1 MRFSHHLARA
11 AWSRALVGAWL
22 ATALL
27 LHVSASAQSIV
38 QAAELRSAALQRN
51 WTYNVYLPDGYHA
64 RAELRY
70 PVMYLLHGN
79 NGQRNDWPV
88 KGQLQRTVDQL
99 IRRGEM
105 PPAII
110 VMPDAGTTWY
120 VDLKEPME
128 TAFFQDLVPHVESK
142 YRTLTSRDARVI
154 GGLSM
159 GGYGALRY
167 ALKYPEMFQAAA
179 LLSPA
184 IYNPEPPHDSSA
196 RFVKVFAEPNT
207 DGQYNAAVW
216 KSYNYPALWDAFLAR
231 KITVPMYINSGDDDE
246 FMIESEATQLY
257 SLLRSNKQPAELRI
271 VNGKHAWPVWE
282 STLGDALKYVFRTVR
297 RPQAAD

>member
-1 MRFSHHLARA
+1 MRASIPPIRSIRLA
-11 AWSRALVGAWL
+11 
-22 ATALL
+22 ALL
-27 LHVSASAQSIV
+27 AAGAVAAPAFAGSIE
-38 QAAELRSAALQRN
+38 AAEFNSPTLKRS
-51 WTYNVYLPDGYHA
+51 WTYNVYLPSGYDA
-64 RAELRY
+64 NAKLRY

-79 NGQRNDWPV
+79 DGARNDWPV
-88 KGQLQRTVDQL
+88 KGNLLQTADQL
-99 IRRGEM
+99 IASGQI

-128 TAFFQDLVPHVESK
+128 TAFFNDFVPHIEGK
-142 YRTLTSRDARVI
+142 YRTLKSRDGRVI

-167 ALKYPEMFQAAA
+167 VLKYPEKFQAAA

-184 IYNPEPPHDSSA
+184 IYNPEPPADSSA

-207 DGQYNAAVW
+207 EGAYSKTVW
-216 KSYNYPALWDAFLAR
+216 QSYNYPPLWEQFLAK
-231 KITVPMYINSGDDDE
+231 KISVPMYINSGDDDE

-257 SLLRSNKQPAELRI
+257 SLLRKNKQAAELRI
-271 VNGKHAWPVWE
+271 VNGKHEWPVWE
-282 STLGDALKYVFRTVR
+282 STVGDALKYVFRTVR
-297 RPQAAD
+297 RPQADQ